1 MGVASLKKEPSSSAT
16 IYKMLFAISFVHLLN
31 DAMQAVIPAIFPIL
45 EKSMNLSFAQL
56 GWIAFSLNITSSI
69 MQPVVGWYTDRTT
82 SPYLLP
88 LGMASSLIGMV
99 GIAYSNNFTYILLSV
114 ILIGLGSAVFH
125 PEGSRVAYMAAGK
138 RRGLAQSI
146 YQVGGNTGNSL
157 APVMTALVFVPFG
170 QFGAIW
176 FTSAAAMAIIVLVF
190 VSGWYRSRLVNFPRV
205 TKKPSKKAANPKRK
219 KQIIF
224 AVCLLVFLVF
234 ARSWY
239 FSGISNFYQF
249 YLIKDY
255 GLSIRHA
262 QYYIFVF
269 LAAGVLGTFFGGP
282 MADRLGKRNMIF
294 WSMLGSAPLALLLPY
309 VSLIWIYPIFLL
321 LGFILMTSFSVTVV
335 YAQELLP
342 GRIGMVSGLI
352 VGLAFGMG
360 ALGSVILGNL
370 ADAFSVHFIM
380 VLVSFFPIAGI
391 LTFLLPR
398 DQTVKAWEQEANQ

>member
-1 MGVASLKKEPSSSAT
+1 MAVSSLKKEEASSQRT
-16 IYKMLFAISFVHLLN
+16 IYSILFAISFVHLLN
-31 DAMQAVIPAIFPIL
+31 DSMQAVIPAIFPIL

-56 GWIAFSLNITSSI
+56 GWIAFALNITSSI

-82 SPYLLP
+82 SPFLLP
-88 LGMASSLIGMV
+88 LGMASSLIGMI
-99 GIAYSNNFTYILLSV
+99 GIAYSSSFMYILLSV

-125 PEGSRVAYMAAGK
+125 PEGSRVAYMAAGN

-157 APVMTALVFVPFG
+157 APLMTALVFVPFG

-176 FTSAAAMAIIVLVF
+176 FTSAAALAIFVLFF
-190 VSGWYRSRLVNFPRV
+190 VSGWYRSKLVDFPRV
-205 TKKPSKKAANPKRK
+205 SKIKGKTEINLKRRNK
-219 KQIIF
+219 IVF
-224 AVCLLVFLVF
+224 AVSLLVFLVF

-249 YLIKDY
+249 YLINDY
-255 GLSIRHA
+255 GLSIKHA

-282 MADRLGKRNMIF
+282 LADRFGKRNMIF
-294 WSMLGSAPLALLLPY
+294 WSMLGSAPLAVLLPY
-309 VSLIWIYPIFLL
+309 VPLIWVYPIFLL

-370 ADAFSVHFIM
+370 ADIYSVRFIM
-380 VLVSFFPIAGI
+380 ILVSFFPIAGI
-391 LTFLLPR
+391 LTFLLPS
-398 DQTVKAWEQEANQ
+398 DQKVRRWHQES